1 MALPSSKDIQTMD
14 WSYQGQPSV
23 NVPAN
28 STVITT
34 TMDWS
39 YAGLPFVTN
48 PAVAAGPA
56 HLKTWCGVSAANIKT
71 INGVPIANVK
81 TIVGVA

>member
-1 MALPSSKDIQTMD
+1 MALPNKTNIQTMD
-14 WSYQGQPSV
+14 WAYEGKPFV

-28 STVITT
+28 STVVTT
-34 TMDWS
+34 TMDWA
-39 YAGLPFVTN
+39 YGGEPFVTN
-48 PAVAAGPA
+48 PSVAAGPA
-56 HLKTWCGVSAANIKT
+56 NLKTWCGVSAANIKT